1 MRGDIMDIYEVLGQ
15 FHQLDK
21 SDQQRLRELIL
32 LETQPDIFDFDAWF
46 VQTQTIRK
54 EYEDQLSSVDVV
66 SLLRDIRD
74 GEDE

>member
-1 MRGDIMDIYEVLGQ
+1 MDIYEVLGK

-32 LETQPDIFDFDAWF
+32 LETQQDIFDFDAWF
-46 VQTQTIRK
+46 VQTQTIRNG
-54 EYEDQLSSVDVV
+54 YEDRLSSVDVV